1 MPFTKH
7 SSMTVYLRCC
17 VASQPLKYLS
27 AMLSLSR
34 KGVLSLA
41 KELLE
46 RLLLINCFMRL
57 SDSVVGGIRST
68 NERSG
73 GNLVTSYYAIDFI
86 RFLERSE

>member
-1 MPFTKH
+1 
-7 SSMTVYLRCC
+7 
-17 VASQPLKYLS
+17 
-27 AMLSLSR
+27 MLSKRLKRAIFKRNLIVVVVVGHTPLSFYS
-34 KGVLSLA
+34 VWH
-41 KELLE
+41 LL
-46 RLLLINCFMRL
+46 RL